1 MAFFRAFWA
10 CYILSAMS
18 AEISSQEKLVPRNV
32 LNVWWIFC
40 VIASLLW
47 VTCAMVHRHGYDPLA
62 KPLLDS
68 PLTDITVYAQRF
80 ELYRTPA
87 FFEKSSDP
95 KVSTFAYPPAAAL
108 IYYFFYKII
117 PHSRYLYVGLSAL
130 VSLVTIGSLWLL
142 GVRFL
147 RSPFRSGLFIAT
159 SLLFSFPFLF
169 LIQRGNIELIV
180 WSVIAIG
187 ILAYFRG
194 ALYLAAVL
202 FGIAASVKLY
212 PVLLLGLFLSR
223 RKIAYGPFLAGL
235 ASCAVVTLFALWFSG
250 PSLGYAAHGFAAG
263 VAGFQGGYVK
273 QIRFTEIG
281 FDHSLFSPIKLL
293 AIGHNVSP
301 ASLTRP
307 YYLIAGLLMAA
318 VFFLRVRT
326 LPSLNQLVF
335 LVTAMILFPPVSYE
349 YTFVHLYLPLLLL
362 LATFVGY
369 RGESATSASSVALG
383 ALVCMLI
390 LLLPVD
396 LLGKAPVFFAG
407 QLQVVPL
414 LFLLGFAVA
423 APWTSEAAAV
433 TPVSL

>member
-1 MAFFRAFWA
+1 
-10 CYILSAMS
+10 MS
-18 AEISSQEKLVPRNV
+18 AEIPSQETLVPRNV
-32 LNVWWIFC
+32 LGVWWIFC

-47 VTCAMVHRHGYDPLA
+47 VICAIAHRHGYDPLA

-87 FFEKSSDP
+87 FFAKSSDP

-147 RSPFRSGLFIAT
+147 RSPFRSGLFVAT

-169 LIQRGNIELIV
+169 LMQRGNIELIV
-180 WSVIAIG
+180 WIVIAIG

-223 RKIAYGPFLAGL
+223 RKAYGPFFAGL

-250 PSLGYAAHGFAAG
+250 PSIGYAADGFAAG

-281 FDHSLFSPIKLL
+281 FDHSLFSPLKLL
-293 AIGHNVSP
+293 AIQHNMSL

-307 YYLIAGLLMAA
+307 YYLIAGLFMAIA
-318 VFFLRVRT
+318 FFLRVRK
-326 LPSLNQLVF
+326 LPSINQLVF

-349 YTFVHLYLPLLLL
+349 YTLVHLYLPLLLL

-369 RGESATSASSVALG
+369 RSESGPPVSSIVLG

-396 LLGKAPVFFAG
+396 LLGKLPVFLAG
-407 QLQVVPL
+407 QLQVIPL
-414 LFLLGFAVA
+414 LFLLGFTVA

-433 TPVSL
+433 TAVSL